1 MNVDELFKCGV
12 TLKKGE
18 YAGKRFRVKA
28 IVPDGLQ
35 IQEWDQPDNVV
46 VFCRHDDYVIWRKPK
61 TLFEDGSML
70 ATWGNLK
77 RAVEEAGLGDDT
89 RIKIPAGFWI
99 DYGCLDANAK
109 VVEVDGKEAIYFY

>member
-12 TLKKGE
+12 TPKKGSGV
-18 YAGKRFRVKA
+18 GKRFAVSA
-28 IVPDGLQ
+28 IRQDG
-35 IQEWDQPDNVV
+35 IDVYTWGQPDSNL
-46 VFCRHDDYVIWRKPK
+46 VFYRHGEYDVWRKPN

-99 DYGCLDANAK
+99 DYGCQDANAK
-109 VVEVDGKEAIYFY
+109 VVKVDGKEAIYFY

>member
-12 TLKKGE
+12 TPKKGE
-18 YAGKRFRVKA
+18 FAGKRFKVKA
-28 IVPDGLQ
+28 ILQ
-35 IQEWDQPDNVV
+35 AGIDVQDWDQPDSTLA
-46 VFCRHDDYVIWRKPK
+46 FFRRGDYEIWRKPK

-99 DYGCLDANAK
+99 DYGCQDANAK

>member
-1 MNVDELFKCGV
+1 MNTDELFKCGV
-12 TLKKGE
+12 TLKEGVHV
-18 YAGKRFRVKA
+18 GKRFKVEA
-28 IVPDGLQ
+28 ILRDGIH
-35 IQEWDQPDNVV
+35 IQEWDKPNSIVF
-46 VFCRHDDYVIWRKPK
+46 FCRHGDYDIWRKPK

-99 DYGCLDANAK
+99 DYGCQDANAK
-109 VVEVDGKEAIYFY
+109 VVKVDGKEAIYFY